1 LWTQFLIGAT
11 QSPAAVHISDLTS
24 LYLLLLEKILRQEP
38 VPSDE
43 NGYYFALAHRSP
55 WWKVMDGLAKGLY
68 SRGLVTE
75 PEVQVW
81 PSYDEAAETMGFPRL
96 YMRAIGTSR

>member
-1 LWTQFLIGAT
+1 
-11 QSPAAVHISDLTS
+11 
-24 LYLLLLEKILRQEP
+24 
-38 VPSDE
+38 
-43 NGYYFALAHRSP
+43 
-55 WWKVMDGLAKGLY
+55 MDGLAKGLY

>member
-1 LWTQFLIGAT
+1 MTDST

-24 LYLLLLEKILRQEP
+24 FYLLLLEKILQQEP
-38 VPSDE
+38 VPSGE

-55 WWKVMDGLAKGLY
+55 WWKVMNGLAKGLY
-68 SRGLVTE
+68 ARGLVNE

-81 PSYDEAAETMGFPRL
+81 PSYDEAADTMGFPRL